1 MTPEALR
8 AAEDLRIAMLDR
20 IAKIVAAAPTLTEA
34 QWVKISM
41 ILCAGLDPPEEAT
54 ADAGE
59 PQ

>member
-20 IAKIVAAAPTLTEA
+20 IAKIVDAAPALTDA
-34 QWVKISM
+34 QRVNIST
-41 ILCAGLDPPEEAT
+41 ILCAGLDVPEEAA

-59 PQ
+59 SQ